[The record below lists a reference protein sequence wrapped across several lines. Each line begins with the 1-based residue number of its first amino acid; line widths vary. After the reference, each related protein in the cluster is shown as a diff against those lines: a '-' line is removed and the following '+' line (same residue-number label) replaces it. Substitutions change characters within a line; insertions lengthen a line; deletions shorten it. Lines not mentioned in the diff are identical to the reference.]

1 MACIIKLPNE
11 TKGIVSFTTPENR
24 ELVSK
29 PEARNYLEANRG
41 KWIYLLHHN
50 WQPGHHDSFY
60 DSNLCNSIDLVN
72 SDNCLEMDCC
82 NFSPSVYKPAKEKT
96 FDLLYVARCVTF
108 KRINT
113 FFNTCKE
120 LLLRR
125 PETKILFICSVPEED
140 CDPSSPQQIYLDMF
154 TREERKNFLTL
165 FIDYD
170 YPFPISKE
178 FLAHFYNSSKVFL
191 HTSDSERHPRVCSYA
206 WASGIPVVGYM
217 NLATFLPREFI
228 NEPFFYQVTHDG
240 EYVDKIIKAISTEMP
255 YDEIKY
261 FVSESFATKTFK
273 DKLTQLFSVNGL
285 EFNDKNMYL
294 KNLDFRMG
302 RHCVISLGDNSLPIT
317 IPDLLDKSLSCDIPE
332 GDPDVELSLYKEG
345 VCCAKS

>member
-1 MACIIKLPNE
+1 MACIIKLPNKN
-11 TKGIVSFTTPENR
+11 KGIVSFTTPENR

-29 PEARNYLEANRG
+29 PEVRRYLDDKRD

-50 WQPGHHDSFY
+50 WQPGYHDDFY

-72 SDNCLEMDCC
+72 SNNCLEMDCC
-82 NFSPSVYKPAKEKT
+82 NFSPSVYSPAKEKA
-96 FDLLYVARCVTF
+96 FDVLYVARCVTF

-120 LLLRR
+120 LLSRR
-125 PETKILFICSVPEED
+125 PETKILFICSVPAQD
-140 CDPSSPQQIYLDMF
+140 CDPSNPQQIYLDMF
-154 TREERKNFLTL
+154 TREERKNFLTI

-206 WASGIPVVGYM
+206 WASGIPVVGYL
-217 NLATFLPREFI
+217 NLATFLPSKFI
-228 NEPFFYQVTHDG
+228 KEPFFYQVNRDG
-240 EYVDKIIKAISTEMP
+240 EYVDQILKAMSIEMP

-261 FVSESFATKTFK
+261 FVSENFAMKTFK
-273 DKLTQLFSVNGL
+273 DKLSNLFSENEL
-285 EFNDKNMYL
+285 DFNDKNMYL

-302 RHCVISLGDNSLPIT
+302 RHCIISLGDNSIPT
-317 IPDLLDKSLSCDIPE
+317 SIPDLLEKAIDRKLSTDTT
-332 GDPDVELSLYKEG
+332 DLELSLLKEN
-345 VCCAKS
+345 

>member
-29 PEARNYLEANRG
+29 PEARNYLEANRD

-50 WQPGHHDSFY
+50 WQPGYHDSFY

-217 NLATFLPREFI
+217 NLATFLP
-228 NEPFFYQVTHDG
+228 
-240 EYVDKIIKAISTEMP
+240 
-255 YDEIKY
+255 
-261 FVSESFATKTFK
+261 
-273 DKLTQLFSVNGL
+273 TQLFSVNGL

-317 IPDLLDKSLSCDIPE
+317 IPDLLDKSLSCDVPE